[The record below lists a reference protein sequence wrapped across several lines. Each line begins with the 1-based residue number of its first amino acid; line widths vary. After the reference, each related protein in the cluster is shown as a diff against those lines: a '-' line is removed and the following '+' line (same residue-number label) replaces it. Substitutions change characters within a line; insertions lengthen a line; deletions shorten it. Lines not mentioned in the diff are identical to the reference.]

1 MAVEVRDAEPL
12 EVVEEPGAEVVHHP
26 LADPGGQ
33 DGLGVLLGEVHQK
46 GEDERAGEE
55 QEEARVAPRDRD
67 VEGLLGEPGADE
79 RQEPAR
85 HQQRQCGAHRGP
97 VGPHVADEPAEQR
110 RVVGPG
116 EGVLG
121 LLGHAASASTACAPG
136 PPPVSIALS
145 PRRTQA

>member
-33 DGLGVLLGEVHQK
+33 DGLGVLLREVHQE
-46 GEDERAGEE
+46 GEDERPGEQ
-55 QEEARVAPRDRD
+55 QEEATVAPRDGD
-67 VEGLLGEPGADE
+67 IQGLLGEPGADE

-97 VGPHVADEPAEQR
+97 VGPHVADQPAEER
-110 RVVGPG
+110 RVVGAG
-116 EGVLG
+116 ERVLG
-121 LLGHAASASTACAPG
+121 LLGHAASGSARGAPG